1 MPSMLTARCMSTGVC
16 SAFTVLPKQQ
26 QLQCVREQYG
36 CQFICYEQNK
46 TDVFVLYILA
56 RAIELSATP

>member
-16 SAFTVLPKQQ
+16 SAFTVLPK
-26 QLQCVREQYG
+26 QCVREQYG

-46 TDVFVLYILA
+46 TDVFVLYTLA